1 MTVAAAATGLC
12 VAATSLGAMAPT
24 SATLGPN
31 GVTPG
36 HNITVFHNIDMVA
49 TTGWTVGEQ
58 LTVDVLRNGVLIGTA
73 SGPAVDILGEAG
85 LEVNHGPEGTPAPG
99 DCWSGVTPDI
109 LPGDTVRVTGD
120 ADVDDVIVDD
130 ITFSGPAFEDTTN
143 GDVVVAGVAKFA
155 DGTPMPIS
163 TLDSAEFRDGSAL
176 RGVPDE
182 VVADPAVTGGFQMR
196 YHPPYA
202 LERNRDNLAPAQVKE
217 RLLVG
222 GGHAIGFGHVDPLPD
237 HGMVIEGIED
247 ASGPA
252 PGCEGAA
259 AEQRSVQTVSPAAI
273 NMSNA
278 SSALTVTG
286 LTALG
291 EEVVVSLTS
300 SNGGTPP
307 APVQA
312 TENGITWAATF
323 PAGSLDGLND
333 GLLTVSGA
341 YGASAL
347 TGVNKTLAMDRTA
360 PAAPTMSPAGRTFI
374 GSQVVTLASSD
385 PDADLHYT
393 TDGSVPTRS
402 SATYVGLPIELT
414 RTATV
419 RAIAI
424 DTADNTSAVRSG
436 SFRRA
441 TVASRPAIGTASAGR
456 VGRPFTAF
464 ARWRVPS
471 SNGGM
476 AITRYEVNAQR
487 ILRGRIVQ
495 QRTFLRTAVTRTTQL
510 SLPRGT
516 WRFRVRAVNAVGK
529 SAFSAYSN
537 RTVSR

>member
-1 MTVAAAATGLC
+1 MT
-12 VAATSLGAMAPT
+12 PT

-49 TTGWTVGEQ
+49 TTGWTLGEQ
-58 LTVDVLRNGVLIGTA
+58 LAVEVVRNGVTIGTT

-109 LPGDTVRVTGD
+109 LPGDTVRVTG
-120 ADVDDVIVDD
+120 ANDVDDVVVDD
-130 ITFSGPAFEDTTN
+130 ITFSGPAFEDLN

-163 TLDSAEFRDGSAL
+163 TLDSAEFRDGSRL
-176 RGVPDE
+176 RGVPDD
-182 VVADPAVTGGFQMR
+182 VVEDPAVVGGFQMR
-196 YHPPYA
+196 YNPPYA
-202 LERNRDNLAPAQVKE
+202 LERNRDNLSPDQVKQ

-259 AEQRSVQTVSPAAI
+259 AEQRSVQSVSPARI
-273 NMSNA
+273 NASNA
-278 SSALTVTG
+278 NSALTVTG

-291 EEVVVSLTS
+291 ENVMVNVNS
-300 SNGGTPP
+300 SGGGTPP
-307 APVQA
+307 TPVDA
-312 TENGITWAATF
+312 TENGVTWTATF
-323 PAGSLDGLND
+323 PARSLDGLND
-333 GLLTVSGA
+333 GQLTVSGE

-347 TGVNKTLAMDRTA
+347 AGVNKTLPMDRTA
-360 PAAPTMSPAGRTFI
+360 PGMPTMSPAGGRYIARQF
-374 GSQVVTLASSD
+374 VTLASSD
-385 PDADLHYT
+385 PTADLHYT
-393 TDGSVPTRS
+393 TDGSVPTRN
-402 SATYVGLPIELT
+402 SATYVGLPIQLT

-424 DTADNTSAVRSG
+424 DAADNTSAVRSG
-436 SFRRA
+436 AFTRA
-441 TVASRPAIGTASAGR
+441 TVTSRPAIGTASAGR
-456 VGRPFTAF
+456 VGGAATAF
-464 ARWRVPS
+464 ARWRPPS

-476 AITRYEVNAQR
+476 AVRRYEVNAQR
-487 ILRGRIVQ
+487 ILRGRVVQ
-495 QRTFLRTAVTRTTQL
+495 QRNFVRTAATRTTQL

-529 SAFSAYSN
+529 SAYSAYSN